1 MTAKKLT
8 TSPTEAD
15 LEAEIHHA
23 IAQAFPWLPAGS
35 IRHQTKF
42 SFSFGR
48 KKIDVDGTQASRAEA
63 RSDIVLYN
71 GDHPLAVLELKRAG
85 ASLKPEDDVQGL
97 SYARVLNPSPP
108 LVIVTNGTDLH
119 FVETHSGKQWQPAQR
134 SEQAFQALV
143 TSAARIAAA
152 DMKQAIETLMGTNAA
167 VWMQAVRHTAAE
179 TMDELSASWD
189 EPARPFARGFLIP
202 RKATAQLLRH
212 AAGGAKLILIEG
224 APLAGKSNVLR
235 EVSLRT
241 AQLDDIA
248 TLYVE
253 AGVAGGIL
261 QSLADTLAR
270 SLAWP
275 VTREEARSWLM
286 RVSQSSGRRLL
297 LTIDGLDAG
306 DNDTRREI
314 EDLSSTTIGTGLAI
328 IVAVDDATAERL
340 VATPSGLSDSAIGRR
355 AQRIKVG
362 PLDDREFQI
371 AQRVLWG
378 HRIGLMHGAEATPE
392 FRQPWVL
399 RAICAPVLERIGEA
413 DTTLAVALP
422 SLLSLD
428 LIRHARAR
436 FTTKHELRRLFKAIA
451 KALLVDTRDQK
462 RDASLMLESLE
473 INVVR
478 RETLRQHVDATEL
491 NWLIDRGFARPAMHA
506 SGDSILFIRLP
517 ELLAS
522 ELAWLLADEL
532 VELVRADA
540 RHAAIWIAGAA
551 SNLPIGDVIAAQ
563 AISDAVHRPG
573 SLSFD
578 LITALLEMP
587 PEREAVTPGRRLAA
601 HFPGVGLVE
610 LVFREDGTAVVDIDG
625 QMHTID
631 LSDDGISDTYA
642 NVHQWLILSH
652 LAAVPF
658 AMETTEGLQRVDPGI
673 LLIVGTA
680 DIVLRS
686 PGGDHEM
693 RVAPTHD
700 VPGIGS
706 MVCHKA
712 GIIEPITHSIFRYLV
727 NNRASANDWIDA
739 ALAVDS
745 MPLLSRI
752 HIALL
757 QASSSAHEELAT
769 WAEET
774 LTSKVL
780 PAFKRFPVLQ
790 CSNASPTSG
799 VSSITDLL

>member
-15 LEAEIHHA
+15 LETEIHHA
-23 IAQAFPWLPAGS
+23 IALAFPWLPGES

-42 SFSFGR
+42 SFTFGR
-48 KKIDVDGTQASRAEA
+48 KKIDVDGTEASRAEA

-71 GDHPLAVLELKRAG
+71 GDRPLAVLELKRAG
-85 ASLKPEDDVQGL
+85 VPLTPDDEAQGL

-108 LVIVTNGTDLH
+108 LVVVTNGTDLH
-119 FVETHSGKQWQPAQR
+119 FIETHSGKRWQPTRR
-134 SEQAFQALV
+134 SEQEFQALV
-143 TSAARIAAA
+143 TSASRVAAA

-179 TMDELSASWD
+179 TMDEISASWD

-202 RKATAQLLRH
+202 RKAAAQVLRR
-212 AAGGAKLILIEG
+212 ATEGARLILVEG

-235 EVSLRT
+235 EISLRSE
-241 AQLDDIA
+241 QLNEFA

-253 AGVAGGIL
+253 AGVGGGIL
-261 QSLADTLAR
+261 QSLADALAR

-286 RVSQSSGRRLL
+286 RVSQSSDRRLL
-297 LTIDGLDAG
+297 LAIDGLDTG

-314 EDLSSTTIGTGLAI
+314 EDLSSTSFGPGLSI

-340 VATPSGLSDSAIGRR
+340 VATPNGLSDSAIGRR

-371 AQRVLWG
+371 AQRVLWR
-378 HRIGLMHGAEATPE
+378 HRIWLMHGAQATPE

-399 RAICAPVLERIGEA
+399 RAISAPVLERIEEA
-413 DTTLAVALP
+413 APTLAVALP

-428 LIRHARAR
+428 LIRHARER
-436 FTTKHELRRLFKAIA
+436 FTDPELRRLFKAIA
-451 KALLVDTRDQK
+451 KALLVDTRDQQ
-462 RDASLMLESLE
+462 RDASLILESLE

-478 RETLRQHVDATEL
+478 RQTLRQHVDATEL
-491 NWLIDRGFARPAMHA
+491 TWLIDRGFVKPAIHA
-506 SGDSILFIRLP
+506 SEDSVLSIRLP

-522 ELAWLLADEL
+522 ELARLLADEL
-532 VELVRADA
+532 VALVRADA
-540 RHAAIWIAGAA
+540 QHAATWIAGAA

-563 AISDAVHRPG
+563 AISDAVQRPG

-578 LITALLEMP
+578 LITTLLETP
-587 PEREAVTPGRRLAA
+587 PEREAVTPGRRLATR
-601 HFPGVGLVE
+601 FPGVGLVE
-610 LVFREDGTAVVDIDG
+610 LVFKEDGTAVVDIDG
-625 QMHTID
+625 QLHTID
-631 LSDDGISDTYA
+631 LGDDGMSDTYA

-658 AMETTEGLQRVDPGI
+658 AMETPDGVQGVDPGI

-680 DIVLRS
+680 DIVLRK

-693 RVAPTHD
+693 RAAPTHD

-706 MVCHKA
+706 MVCHEA
-712 GIIEPITHSIFRYLV
+712 GIIEPITLSIFRYLM
-727 NNRASANDWIDA
+727 RDGAAASDWIDA
-739 ALAVDS
+739 AIATDS
-745 MPLLSRI
+745 MPLLGRI

-757 QASSSAHEELAT
+757 QVPSSANKELAK
-769 WAEET
+769 WAGEMLT
-774 LTSKVL
+774 LKVL
-780 PAFKRFPVLQ
+780 PAFKLFPALH
-790 CSNASPTSG
+790 SDG
-799 VSSITDLL
+799 D